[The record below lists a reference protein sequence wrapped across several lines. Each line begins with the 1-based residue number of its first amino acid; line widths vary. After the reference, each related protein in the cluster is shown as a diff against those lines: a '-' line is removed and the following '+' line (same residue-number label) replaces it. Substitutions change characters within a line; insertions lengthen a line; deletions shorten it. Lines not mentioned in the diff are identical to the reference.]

1 MYHEYLLSNE
11 SFYPNGIYKY
21 PTGWWRNRFVK
32 LFSGSISIVSYSPK
46 FNFLSYHISIHLLK
60 LNISLFVSNW
70 FSIPSSF
77 CLFYSVPLETMLF
90 SVLFKIL
97 KWNWIFF
104 FFLTR
109 FDKLKKMVFFFFFFN
124 MIFGNYEI
132 FRKLERSYYSN
143 STIDSKNF
151 LLFLLYISILTFS
164 FLLITMYSLLNLL

>member
-104 FFLTR
+104 FFLHVSISWR
-109 FDKLKKMVFFFFFFN
+109 KWFFFFLIWFLETMKFFEN
-124 MIFGNYEI
+124 WNDLII
-132 FRKLERSYYSN
+132 RIQQSIQK
-143 STIDSKNF
+143 IF